1 MTEKTL
7 IANDTVGTVDT
18 ITTLYT
24 SPSSGLGTV
33 IRALTVSNNSLTSA
47 SYKAYIY
54 DSSGSA
60 VAAIAPLKIIVR
72 DRFDSA
78 ASAVNQVI
86 PAGGTLRAENSTANA
101 LSFFMSGLEQ

>member
-7 IANDTVGTVDT
+7 IANKTIATADT

-24 SPSSGLGTV
+24 SKASGLGTV

-47 SYKAYIY
+47 SYKAYIF
-54 DSSGSA
+54 SA
-60 VAAIAPLKIIVR
+60 AGAIEGAICPLKIIVR

-86 PAGGTLRAENSTANA
+86 PPGGTLRAENSTADA
-101 LSFFMSGLEQ
+101 LSFYMSGLEQ

>member
-7 IANDTVGTVDT
+7 IANETVGAVDT

-47 SYKAYIY
+47 SYKVYIY
-54 DSSGSA
+54 DAAGSA
-60 VAAIAPLKIIVR
+60 AAAIAPLKIIVR
-72 DRFDSA
+72 NRFDSA
-78 ASAVNQVI
+78 ASVVNQVI
-86 PAGGTLRAENSTANA
+86 PPGGTLRAENSTADA
-101 LSFFMSGLEQ
+101 LSFYMSGLEQ